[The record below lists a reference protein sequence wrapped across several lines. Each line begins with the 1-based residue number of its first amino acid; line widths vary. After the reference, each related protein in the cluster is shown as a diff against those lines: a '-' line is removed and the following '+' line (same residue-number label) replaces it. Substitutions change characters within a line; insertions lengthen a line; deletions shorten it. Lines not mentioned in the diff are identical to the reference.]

1 VHNRFRGCIRDT
13 RAETFPVGSPEFVA
27 LELYVHRRGN
37 GLTIEGPAVRN

>member
-13 RAETFPVGSPEFVA
+13 RAETYSVGSPEFVA
-27 LELYVHRRGN
+27 LELYVIAGN